1 MRVLLLAAAGVVLT
15 LAGCGSSSAGSAGA
29 PPDGRVLTLG
39 AIPDQDPEQ
48 LARLHPVV
56 ARDLSRRLGVRVTYR
71 PVTDYAAAVTAFR
84 TGDLDLVWFGG
95 LTGVQALHQVPGAR
109 ALAQRDIDARFHSV
123 FIASRRSGIAPVADV
138 RGLRA
143 LRGRRFTYGSESSTS
158 GRLMPEYF
166 LRRAGVREDDL
177 KGGPGFS
184 GSHDK
189 TIALVSSGSYDAGAL
204 NEQVWR
210 ERLAAG
216 EVDRE
221 EVRVVFRTP
230 AYHDYFWAARPGLDR
245 RFGAGF
251 TARLRGAL
259 LGMRDR
265 RALELFG
272 AERFIPVGPDDH
284 RQVRAIAREL
294 DLLGAAGA

>member
-1 MRVLLLAAAGVVLT
+1 
-15 LAGCGSSSAGSAGA
+15 
-29 PPDGRVLTLG
+29 
-39 AIPDQDPEQ
+39 
-48 LARLHPVV
+48 
-56 ARDLSRRLGVRVTYR
+56 
-71 PVTDYAAAVTAFR
+71 VTDYAAAVTAFR

-109 ALAQRDIDARFHSV
+109 ALAQRDIDAHFRSV
-123 FIASRRSGIAPVADV
+123 FIASRASGIAPMDSVGDLA
-138 RGLRA
+138 A
-143 LRGRRFTYGSESSTS
+143 LRGERLTFGSESSTS

-166 LRRAGVREDDL
+166 MRQAGVTEDDL
-177 KGGPGFS
+177 RGGPGFS

-210 ERLAAG
+210 ERVAAG
-216 EVDRE
+216 EVDRTR
-221 EVRVVFRTP
+221 VRVVFRTP
-230 AYHDYFWAARPGLDR
+230 PYHDYFWAARPDLDD
-245 RFGAGF
+245 RFGEGF
-251 TARLRGAL
+251 TDRLRGAL

-265 RALELFG
+265 RALDLFG

-294 DLLGAAGA
+294 GLLGAAGA